1 MEETIQE
8 LASYDQ
14 QWLILLDIL
23 IAMVLGG
30 LIGIEREL
38 KGKPAGFR
46 TNMIIAGAATL
57 FIEVGRIGVLYFGM
71 ALDAELIRADPVRI
85 LHAVIV
91 GVGFIGAGTI
101 IKSERGE
108 EVHYLTTAATIW
120 MSAAI
125 GIAVALHLYV
135 LALSVTVVLLIINS
149 LFHRFENWVLRK
161 NGKETDN

>member
-1 MEETIQE
+1 MEEALQD
-8 LASYDQ
+8 LMSYDR
-14 QWLILLDIL
+14 QWWIMLDII
-23 IAMVLGG
+23 IAMALGG

-46 TNMIIAGAATL
+46 TNMIIAGAAAL
-57 FIEVGRIGVLYFGM
+57 FIAIGRIGTLFY
-71 ALDAELIRADPVRI
+71 AEAIPEDMMRADPIRI

-101 IKSERGE
+101 IKSEKGE

-125 GIAVALHLYV
+125 GITVALKLYV
-135 LALSVTVVLLIINS
+135 LAVSITVILLIVNS
-149 LFHRFENWVLRK
+149 FFDKLETWLIHRRENIK
-161 NGKETDN
+161 KE